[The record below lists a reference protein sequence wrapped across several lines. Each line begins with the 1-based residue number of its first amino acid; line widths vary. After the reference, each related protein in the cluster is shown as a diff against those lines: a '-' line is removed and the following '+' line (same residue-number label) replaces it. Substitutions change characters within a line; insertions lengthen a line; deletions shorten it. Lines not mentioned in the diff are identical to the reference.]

1 MNYRS
6 DDSVIDLYGLDSF
19 PDRRI
24 HIFKYKIVHN
34 IIFVIS
40 SHFLTCHLLHIHC
53 ILNLM
58 SSLKISN
65 IKYQISNIKLGICN
79 WKFEIKNSFQRKAG
93 FTLIELLVT
102 IAIIA
107 ILAAVGF
114 TVYNS
119 AQKSARISKRIQDLD
134 AIKQA
139 IETFKSTTGKYPS
152 MPVGTAANSFVCLNA
167 LTTANTLVP
176 TYMPLIPDD
185 PQTATNCY
193 QYVSN
198 HVEAAGDLGPKATDY
213 KVRTHPSLVSPEMG
227 SPEFKAQPTLIDPD
241 RDGTQNDACA
251 IQTSGTVTGWSIQSG
266 STTSCDW

>member
-1 MNYRS
+1 MSYEF
-6 DDSVIDLYGLDSF
+6 L
-19 PDRRI
+19 
-24 HIFKYKIVHN
+24 VHGKK
-34 IIFVIS
+34 
-40 SHFLTCHLLHIHC
+40 SH
-53 ILNLM
+53 NLEPITNN
-58 SSLKISN
+58 K
-65 IKYQISNIKLGICN
+65 
-79 WKFEIKNSFQRKAG
+79 RG

-152 MPVGTAANSFVCLNA
+152 LPLGTAANSFVCLNA

-213 KVRTHPSLVSPEMG
+213 KVRTHPSLVSPEMTSG
-227 SPEFKAQPTLIDPD
+227 EFKVQPTLIDSE
-241 RDGTQNDACA
+241 RDGGANDDNCA
-251 IQTSGTVTGWSIQSG
+251 IQTGGTVTGWSIQNG
-266 STTSCDW
+266 SSTSCNWGP